1 MKVSMLQQ
9 CYTKELFQVMSSGS
23 YVGPETD
30 GLSPS
35 AINRAM
41 EDELFHSVDTVTPS
55 LDLPLYANPP
65 LRQSR

>member
-1 MKVSMLQQ
+1 M
-9 CYTKELFQVMSSGS
+9 TSSS
-23 YVGPETD
+23 YGAAETD